1 MDNGTCKK
9 TQEQQKTLVICQRK
23 SKVYEK
29 VKHRKTRRTKPQLS
43 PNRSCKKKKKMKQEA
58 KSESLK
64 NLKSTWEEKALHGQ
78 YPLQVNNFD
87 VDQKKTHQWLRSWN

>member
-1 MDNGTCKK
+1 
-9 TQEQQKTLVICQRK
+9 
-23 SKVYEK
+23 
-29 VKHRKTRRTKPQLS
+29 
-43 PNRSCKKKKKMKQEA
+43 MKQEA